1 MTEKIWRQDKN
12 LLIILK
18 FVSLK
23 LPLHYQMETVLIT
36 SQHTPS
42 YTEGHMTPLSGQ
54 PHQAHHVMMW
64 GVDDVLSVHVC
75 YLITRM

>member
-23 LPLHYQMETVLIT
+23 FESYQMETVLIT

-42 YTEGHMTPLSGQ
+42 YTEGHMTPLSSQ
-54 PHQAHHVMMW
+54 RHQGHHAMMW
-64 GVDDVLSVHVC
+64 GVDDVLSIHVC
-75 YLITRM
+75 YLITRT